1 MEQIFL
7 LLILGG
13 LAAGLVIGGF
23 FMLIALAFLT
33 YVVSHVYPWLK
44 RLAKLCA
51 KPENLFSFLILAV
64 VLIILVIILFVLL
77 RSIIVLLLI
86 LPPLLLF
93 IPIDLGLI
101 VWIIRLIKWLYARW
115 KGWLVGVYAAANLQI
130 IRMKIKH
137 DVKKDTGLMGKWQEM
152 KDKLS
157 SDADRA
163 RGKITRRK

>member
-1 MEQIFL
+1 MDLLTLLMLGTFLAAVPIAIFFGLIFL
-7 LLILGG
+7 
-13 LAAGLVIGGF
+13 
-23 FMLIALAFLT
+23 ALLT

-51 KPENLFSFLILAV
+51 KLENLFSFLILAV
-64 VLIILVIILFVLL
+64 VLIILVIILFMLL

-93 IPIDLGLI
+93 IPVDLGLI
-101 VWIIRLIKWLYARW
+101 VWIIRLIKWLFAKW
-115 KGWLVGVYAAANLQI
+115 KSWLVSIYAAANLQI

-137 DVKKDTGLMGKWQEM
+137 DVKKDTGLKAKWQEM

-157 SDADRA
+157 SEADRA

>member
-1 MEQIFL
+1 MDIFT
-7 LLILGG
+7 LLIFGAFLVMVPI
-13 LAAGLVIGGF
+13 AIFFGLVF
-23 FMLIALAFLT
+23 LALLT

-64 VLIILVIILFVLL
+64 VLIILVIIMFMLL
-77 RSIIVLLLI
+77 RSILIILLI
-86 LPPLLLF
+86 FPPLLLF
-93 IPIDLGLI
+93 IPVDLGLL
-101 VWIIRLIKWLYARW
+101 VWIIRLIKWLFAKW
-115 KGWLVGVYAAANLQI
+115 KNWLLGVYAAANLQI

-137 DVKKDTGLMGKWQEM
+137 DVKKDTGLKLKWQEM

-163 RGKITRRK
+163 RHKISGRK